1 VRKLYDRGPPSNFGE
16 GVARADQPPVGA
28 SEAPVSEPPL
38 SPPLEVPPS
47 WPASVAP
54 PSVVPPSPG
63 LQTLIGSVG
72 AAASGPQVSPAV
84 KQSADVPH
92 SWIGPMAV
100 DGHGPAWHI
109 VVIEIVPQQTS
120 PVGQSDDIVHATAL
134 LSPPPEDDELDEDDD
149 PVPVSSVV
157 SASASG
163 VVFGLE
169 LLLQPDANAKPTQPA
184 LRTETKRIFEFCMG
198 NIPPPEVTKSAGP
211 YTGPA

>member
-1 VRKLYDRGPPSNFGE
+1 
-16 GVARADQPPVGA
+16 
-28 SEAPVSEPPL
+28 
-38 SPPLEVPPS
+38 VPPS
-47 WPASVAP
+47 DVP

-72 AAASGPQVSPAV
+72 ATASGPQVSPAV

-92 SWIGPMAV
+92 SWMGPMGV
-100 DGHGPAWHI
+100 DGHGPAWQL
-109 VVIEIVPQQTS
+109 VVIEIVPQQTL
-120 PVGQSDDIVHATAL
+120 PLVGQSDDCIHATAL
-134 LSPPPEDDELDEDDD
+134 ASLLPPDDELDED
-149 PVPVSSVV
+149 PELVPVSSVL

-169 LLLQPDANAKPTQPA
+169 LLLQPDANAKLTQPA

-198 NIPPPEVTKSAGP
+198 DIPPPEVTKSAGP